1 MDKNL
6 VMNTVYNS
14 GLISLGAVGT
24 LMAIKKLMKYE
35 MGVSNMSQGIL
46 KLALAVSGESL
57 LVKYA
62 QKMGYVP
69 EEPWKDQ

>member
-24 LMAIKKLMKYE
+24 SMAIKKLMKYE
-35 MGVSNMSQGIL
+35 MGVSNTSQGIL